1 MFRRRLGS
9 GSPKSANT
17 PLDRGFVCLV
27 SLGFLVGLPVSR
39 AFHFSSA
46 PASPTPPEAAGQVR
60 RLHSTELALSFA
72 AQRENARSQVEK
84 NAESVDDDPQQIADF
99 QDRIVKQSF
108 QEVEPLLHTYLAAH
122 PRSWKAYYF
131 LGYVQFRQRRLG
143 DSVKAL
149 SRSPELNADNPDAH
163 SILGKDLSIIGRYDF
178 ALREYEEVLRLD
190 PRSAEAHYN
199 MGRIYA
205 IQDDFTKA
213 QRELEAAIQL
223 DANYMEAY
231 NALGFA
237 VEALGDDAAALQ
249 DYQTAIRLNEDR
261 HGKFDAP
268 YVNLGGYY
276 NRRGQLDLA
285 VEYANKALALN
296 PRSDL
301 AYFQIAKTCRTRKD
315 WQGVTDALEK
325 AVAINPS
332 RSQYYYVLGV
342 AYRKLGKIQESDR
355 ALASF
360 QHLEKGTAEFER
372 QRREADRAT
381 RGLELRPE
389 E

>member
-1 MFRRRLGS
+1 M
-9 GSPKSANT
+9 
-17 PLDRGFVCLV
+17 
-27 SLGFLVGLPVSR
+27 SR

-46 PASPTPPEAAGQVR
+46 PASTTPPEAAGQVR
-60 RLHSTELALSFA
+60 RFHSTELALSVA
-72 AQRENARSQVEK
+72 AQGENAPSQVEK
-84 NAESVDDDPQQIADF
+84 NAVSVDDDPQQIAEF

-131 LGYVQFRQRRLG
+131 LGYVQFRQRRIG
-143 DSVKAL
+143 DSLKAL
-149 SRSPELNADNPDAH
+149 ARSLELNADNADAH
-163 SILGKDLSIIGRYDF
+163 RILGRDLSIIGRYDF
-178 ALREYEEVLRLD
+178 ALREYEQALRLD
-190 PRSAEAHYN
+190 PRSAETHYN
-199 MGRIYA
+199 IGRIYA
-205 IQDDFTKA
+205 IQDNFPKA
-213 QRELEAAIQL
+213 RRELEAAIQL

-237 VEALGDDAAALQ
+237 VETLGDDAAALQ
-249 DYQTAIRLNEDR
+249 DYQTAMRLNEDR
-261 HGKFDAP
+261 HAKFEAP
-268 YVNLGGYY
+268 YVNSGGYY

-301 AYFQIAKTCRTRKD
+301 AYFQIAKACRTRED
-315 WQGVTDALEK
+315 WKGVTDALEK
-325 AVAINPS
+325 AIAINPS
-332 RSQYYYVLGV
+332 RPQYFYVLGA